1 MAVASVRMRLGR
13 RAVPAVPHH
22 HTLRGPQA
30 RIPCSGSLGSAA
42 NVRHH
47 IYGHGSHHGHGHGHG
62 HPEGENFEPWKFPKD
77 ADPRS
82 FFQPPEPERPDITL
96 HVSSAPR

>member
-1 MAVASVRMRLGR
+1 MAVASIRVRLGC
-13 RAVPAVPHH
+13 RAVPQHH
-22 HTLRGPQA
+22 ALRGQA
-30 RIPCSGSLGSAA
+30 RIPCSGNLGRAA

-47 IYGHGSHHGHGHGHG
+47 IYGHGSHHGHGH
-62 HPEGENFEPWKFPKD
+62 PEGEEFEPWRFPKD

-82 FFQPPEPERPDITL
+82 FFQPPEPERPDIAL